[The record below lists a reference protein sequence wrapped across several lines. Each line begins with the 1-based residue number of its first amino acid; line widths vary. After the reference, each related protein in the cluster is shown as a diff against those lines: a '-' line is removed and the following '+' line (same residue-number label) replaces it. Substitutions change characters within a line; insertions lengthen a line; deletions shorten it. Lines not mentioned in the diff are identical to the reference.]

1 MATEEYTLRFMPIA
15 ADDLDSIYDYIS
27 NRLSAQQAAHNLMK
41 KMEECYMHLKTMPHM
56 GTKCLDEYLN
66 KKGYR
71 KLIVDNFITLYKV
84 DDEKKIVTVMR
95 VIYGRRQYEKL
106 L

>member
-1 MATEEYTLRFMPIA
+1 
-15 ADDLDSIYDYIS
+15 
-27 NRLSAQQAAHNLMK
+27 
-41 KMEECYMHLKTMPHM
+41 M